1 MTQDQY
7 NGIKARFPAFAKTVE
22 YWALAKATAQKGSVS
37 EYFADGFIE
46 GTANAMTEQVGLGN
60 EAFDFANFAK
70 VEAERRVHEAEGNRD
85 SEGSV

>member
-1 MTQDQY
+1 MTQEQY
-7 NGIKARFPAFAKTVE
+7 NGIKTRYPAFAKTVE

-46 GTANAMTEQVGLGN
+46 GTANTMIEEGGLGI
-60 EAFDFANFAK
+60 EAFDFANLAK
-70 VEAERRVHEAEGNRD
+70 AEAERRVHEAEGNRD

>member
-1 MTQDQY
+1 MTQEQY
-7 NGIKARFPAFAKTVE
+7 NGLKKRFPTFAKTVE
-22 YWALAKATAQKGSVS
+22 YWALAKATAKKDSVN

-46 GTANAMTEQVGLGN
+46 GTANAMIEHVGLGK

-70 VEAERRVHEAEGNRD
+70 AEAERRVHEAEGNRD